1 MNHIGRLRSEHGL
14 VLGDNGLRG
23 GHGVA
28 GGVGVAGS
36 KRGVLGGSGGSS
48 NRNVGE
54 LDALNGLRLDG
65 SCGNSGE
72 LGLLLPD
79 SVLGS
84 RVNGGSALGC
94 NLGRLRSASEEILNL
109 GSVVTSVLLGNVG
122 NVANLLLGNIAD
134 LVGLG
139 VDHVRGGA
147 ELVIDELLVGGV
159 DERNEE
165 EDGVGEDSKAPVR
178 DELDKVVGDE
188 SSNTSLEFISFRFI
202 LTRKAWVLT
211 AAEA

>member
-14 VLGDNGLRG
+14 LLRDNGLRG

-28 GGVGVAGS
+28 GGVGVARS
-36 KRGVLGGSGGSS
+36 KRGVLGGSSG
-48 NRNVGE
+48 RNIGE
-54 LDALNGLRLDG
+54 LDALGGLRLDG
-65 SCGNSGE
+65 GCGE

-84 RVNGGSALGC
+84 RLNGGSALGG
-94 NLGRLRSASEEILNL
+94 NLRRLRSTSEEILNL
-109 GSVVTSVLLGNVG
+109 GSVITSILLGNVG
-122 NVANLLLGNIAD
+122 NVANLLLGNIAN

-139 VDHVRGGA
+139 VDHVRRGA
-147 ELVIDELLVGGV
+147 ELLVDELLVGGV

-165 EDGVGEDSKAPVR
+165 ENGGSDDSKAPVR

-188 SSNTSLEFISFRFI
+188 SSNTSLGFISFRFI
-202 LTRKAWVLT
+202 LLRKDMGLT